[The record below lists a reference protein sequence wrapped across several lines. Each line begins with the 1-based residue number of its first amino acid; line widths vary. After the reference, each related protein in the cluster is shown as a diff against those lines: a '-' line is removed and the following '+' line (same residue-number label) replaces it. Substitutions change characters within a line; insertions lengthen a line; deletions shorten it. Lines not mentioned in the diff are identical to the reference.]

1 MLRPRRALWALPGA
15 AAFLVVLAVGLRIA
29 MSRGA
34 DSEAPLAQHDAN
46 LTTETEVM
54 TQPPSRIEPGVP
66 ITATMPGGGKH
77 VFDLSLESGRY
88 VEVTAEQLG
97 IDVALEVFSPQGEKL
112 GDCDHPSGRYG
123 PELVSIFTEEAGDY
137 RVEVGSSDSGVPAGD
152 YRLLAEESSAAAETA
167 GGLIAAERRFGEG
180 EQLRRQRSWAEALA
194 AYEEALA
201 EWQAVDSPRQAE
213 AWHRIGW
220 MRQRLHDYLGASAA
234 GEEALAIFRRH
245 GNRLW
250 EALTLHRLSNA
261 YYRLA
266 QNEKSLS
273 AAEQAQAI
281 FQSLDAP
288 ELELVVLQDL
298 GKAYDRKG
306 AMQQALH
313 AYDMALDRARTMN
326 DEMEE
331 ANALYGKGTV
341 LTKHGEYP
349 LALDALS
356 AALQIFEAR
365 ELSPRIGA
373 TLNRIGTVYFR
384 LDDKTNA
391 LDYLERALEVRRQS
405 QDRRGEAV
413 TLSSLGTVHLESG
426 EHDQAI
432 ERYRRALELY
442 RETQDRHG
450 EAGALLNIGRYHH
463 EREEL
468 DEALASYEEALG
480 IHLELDDP
488 AGEASVRY
496 LIARVLA
503 DREEYAEAHQQLVLV
518 REEVES
524 LRSRVDSTNLRTAYF
539 ATKQH
544 YFSLHVEVL
553 VRLHDADKTAGYDV
567 QALLMHERRRARGLL
582 DLLTEANADLR
593 RDIDPSLIEEE
604 RDLRDRVN
612 SKARELRRNP
622 SEEIEQE
629 QRALLGELDEVRTR
643 IKQKNPQYAE
653 LHAIMPSIEE
663 LPKKVGDIRQWI
675 RDIQKRVLDRR
686 SLLLVYSLGEK
697 RSFLWSISHDGEPG
711 VYHLPPRGE
720 IEKAARN
727 THDGWSHRSSR
738 ARRRGEEWSRK
749 LSEMVLGPLVGRL
762 TDQRLLIVAD
772 GALQY
777 VPFAALP
784 IPEAA
789 KETNGAREEKLLIEN
804 HQIVHLPSISVVTA
818 LREAFGD
825 RGLAPRRIAV
835 VADPVFHLNDER
847 LRDSADTGDEG
858 PAKQAGEGN
867 TSGRSALDRSAHEV
881 GLEEFARL
889 ESTAEEAA
897 EIRRLLEDPTQRFE
911 ALGFDATRELIL
923 SRELKRYRILHLATH
938 GILNDIHPDL
948 SGLVLSL
955 YDEHRNPRDGFL
967 RAHELYHLDLLAEL
981 VVLSACKTGLG
992 EEVEGEGLV
1001 GLVRGFMYA
1010 GAPRLVVSLWDVS
1023 DKSTAEL
1030 MKRFYRYLFGKAE
1043 DSPRPLL
1050 PAAALRAAQLS
1061 MLRDTDRSLP
1071 FYWAGFVFL
1080 GEWRGLGPS
1089 GDVPIEPP
1097 EPAELSDE
1105 HDYDAPVPG
1114 TEEETR

>member
-1 MLRPRRALWALPGA
+1 MLPPRRALWALPGA
-15 AAFLVVLAVGLRIA
+15 AAFLVVLAVRLRIA
-29 MSRGA
+29 ISRGG

-46 LTTETEVM
+46 LTTETEAM

-66 ITATMPGGGKH
+66 IAATLPGGDKH
-77 VFDLSLESGRY
+77 VFALALESGRY

-112 GDCDHPSGRYG
+112 GRCDHPSGPHG
-123 PELVSIFTEEAGDY
+123 PELVSIFTGEAGDY
-137 RVEVGSSDSGVPAGD
+137 RVEVGSSDSEAPAGG
-152 YRLLAEESSAAAETA
+152 YRLLVEESSATAETA

-180 EQLRRQRSWAEALA
+180 EALRRQRSWAEALA
-194 AYEEALA
+194 AYEQALA

-220 MRQRLHDYLGASAA
+220 MRHQLQDYHGARDA
-234 GEEALAIFRRH
+234 GEEALAIFHGH

-250 EALTLHRLSNA
+250 EALTLHRLSND

-281 FQSLDAP
+281 LQSLDAP
-288 ELELVVLQDL
+288 DLELVVLQDL
-298 GKAYDRKG
+298 GNAYDRKG
-306 AMQQALH
+306 AMQQAFQ
-313 AYDMALDRARTMN
+313 AYDMALDRARATNSEMN
-326 DEMEE
+326 E

-341 LTKHGEYP
+341 LTKQGEYP

-365 ELSPRIGA
+365 ELSRRIGA

-384 LDDKTNA
+384 LDDKANA
-391 LDYLERALEVRRQS
+391 LEYLERALELRRLS

-413 TLSSLGTVHLESG
+413 TLSSLGTLHLQSG
-426 EHDQAI
+426 EHEQAI
-432 ERYRRALELY
+432 ARYRQALDLY

-463 EREEL
+463 ERGEL

-488 AGEASVRY
+488 VGEASIRY
-496 LIARVLA
+496 LIALA
-503 DREEYAEAHQQLVLV
+503 LAEREQYAEAHQQLLLV

-524 LRSRVDSTNLRTAYF
+524 LRARVDSTNLRTAYF

-553 VRLHDADKTAGYDV
+553 MELHDHDNTAGYV
-567 QALLMHERRRARGLL
+567 MQALLMHERRRARGLL

-593 RDIDPSLIEEE
+593 RDLDPSLIEEE

-612 SKARELRRNP
+612 AKARELRRNP
-622 SEEIEQE
+622 SEELEQE

-653 LHAIMPSIEE
+653 LHTIMTSIEE
-663 LPKKVGDIRQWI
+663 LPKKVEDIRKWI
-675 RDIQKRVLDRR
+675 RDIQESVLDRK

-697 RSFLWSISHDGEPG
+697 RSFLWCISHDGEPS
-711 VYHLPPRGE
+711 VHHLPPRGK

-727 THDGWSHRSSR
+727 THDGWSGRSSR
-738 ARRRGEEWSRK
+738 SQRKGEEWSGK
-749 LSEMVLGPLVGRL
+749 LSEMVLRPLVGQL

-784 IPEAA
+784 IPQAAEAPA
-789 KETNGAREEKLLIEN
+789 GAGEERLLIEN
-804 HQIVHLPSISVVTA
+804 HQIVYLPSISVVTA
-818 LREAFGD
+818 LRQAFGD

-835 VADPVFHLNDER
+835 IADPVFQLNDER
-847 LRDSADTGDEG
+847 FRDSTAAGSAEQVEEGTG
-858 PAKQAGEGN
+858 
-867 TSGRSALDRSAHEV
+867 SGRSALDRSARDA
-881 GLEEFARL
+881 GIEEFERI

-897 EIRRLLEDPTQRFE
+897 EIRRLLEDFPTQRFE
-911 ALGFDATRELIL
+911 ALGFDATRELVL
-923 SRELKRYRILHLATH
+923 SPELKRYRILHLATH
-938 GILNDIHPDL
+938 GILNDVHPDL

-955 YDEHRNPRDGFL
+955 YDEQGNPRDGFL
-967 RAHELYHLDLLAEL
+967 RAHEFYHLDLLAEL

-1010 GAPRLVVSLWDVS
+1010 GAPRLVVSLWNVS
-1023 DKSTAEL
+1023 DQSTAEL

-1043 DSPRPLL
+1043 DSPKPLL

-1061 MLRDTDRSLP
+1061 MLRETDRRLP
-1071 FYWAGFVFL
+1071 FYWAGFVFQ

-1089 GDVPIEPP
+1089 GEIPIEPP
-1097 EPAELSDE
+1097 EPAQLSDE